1 MKKIYIRALT
11 IVLTALFICPSS
23 VFASELPHAFWAI
36 DDAYNAAVES
46 GDYYG
51 TVEYGAQA
59 IKLLSEYPETEQI
72 TNIMASR
79 LDKIGL
85 AYEHIG
91 KYEEAAYAYK
101 EYIPYA
107 QKLNWADGVKIAE
120 AKIKHYT
127 PDIRLYTETNE
138 TQKFYGAK
146 NEPEKG
152 MLYGSTYTNLGKASH
167 SDESLAL
174 VYVEFG
180 DNSGLNWLN
189 AVLNEAE
196 INKIAAE
203 VAWNF
208 PGEGTG
214 LSGLQYN
221 SEHIDNVLSVIAAHP
236 NVPVYLRIGAEM
248 NVWTIPAE
256 PSEYIAAFRSLSTAA
271 HTKCPNAATVWS
283 VGHSS
288 SWDKNIDNYYPG
300 DEYVDWVGISLYAN
314 KYFLGQI
321 WPDEQKFNEVVFCAG
336 SGADPV
342 KMVQEVTEKFSGRKP
357 IMIAECGTSHNIR
370 TLGEDATAWAQTKL
384 RQIYTYLPMVYPEIK
399 LIAYFDVVMANEA
412 NDYALSSNSALTN
425 TLNSLTVSLP
435 TLIHGSYGST
445 PKSIYKELYNGFEA
459 SGSKLNVSVYA
470 HIYKTDEPS
479 VNYFIDGLWAG
490 GASVLPYNQS
500 LDISNLSAGTHTL
513 TVTAGESSRNYTFVK
528 NADITLIINDKTIV
542 TDTAPVLENNRTL
555 VPLRV
560 ISENLDAS
568 VNWNENT
575 QTVTITKDGKNFY
588 LTIGDKTIR
597 GDGNIP
603 ITEIDVPAKLINN
616 RTMVPVRAVATILG
630 ADVDWDESTQSVIIT
645 K

>member
-1 MKKIYIRALT
+1 MRKIYMCALA
-11 IVLTALFICPSS
+11 IVLAALLICPAAA
-23 VFASELPHAFWAI
+23 FASELPHAFWAI

-51 TVEYGAQA
+51 TVEYGTQA
-59 IKLLSEYPETEQI
+59 INLLSAYPETEQI

-85 AYEHIG
+85 AYEHLG
-91 KYEEAAYAYK
+91 KYEEAANAYTQ
-101 EYIPYA
+101 YIPYA

-120 AKIKHYT
+120 AKVKHYT

-138 TQKFYGAK
+138 MQKFYGAK

-152 MLYGSTYTNLGKASH
+152 MLYGSTYTELGEAPH

-196 INKIAAE
+196 SDGIAAE

-208 PGEGTG
+208 PGEGAELG
-214 LSGLQYN
+214 SLKYN
-221 SEHIDNVLSVIAAHP
+221 SDHIDSVLGVIAAHP
-236 NVPVYLRIGAEM
+236 SVPVYLRIGAEM
-248 NVWTIPAE
+248 NVWTTPAE
-256 PSEYIAAFRSLSTAA
+256 PSEYIDAFRSLAA
-271 HTKCPNAATVWS
+271 AARAKCPNAATVWS
-283 VGHSS
+283 VGHAS
-288 SWDKNIDNYYPG
+288 SWDKNIDDYYPG

-321 WPDEQKFNEVVFCAG
+321 WPDDQKFNEVVFCAG

-357 IMIAECGTSHNIR
+357 IMIAECGASHNIR

-384 RQIYTYLPMVYPEIK
+384 RQMYTYLPMVYPEIK
-399 LIAYFDVVMANEA
+399 LIAYFDVVMANEV
-412 NDYALSSNSALTN
+412 NDYALSSNPALKGK
-425 TLNSLTVSLP
+425 LSSLTSSLP
-435 TLIHGSYGST
+435 TLIHGSHSSA
-445 PKSIYKELYNGFEA
+445 PKCIYKELYSGFEA
-459 SGSKLNVSVYA
+459 SGSNLNVSTYA
-470 HIYKTDEPS
+470 HIYDNDETP
-479 VNYFIDGLWAG
+479 VNYFIDGTWAG
-490 GASVLPYNQS
+490 GSSVLPYTQS
-500 LDISNLSAGTHTL
+500 LGISNLSAGSHTL
-513 TVTAGESSRNYTFVK
+513 TVTAGESSRSYTFVK
-528 NADITLIINDKTIV
+528 NADIKLIINGETVV
-542 TDTAPVLENNRTL
+542 TDTAPVLEDNRTL

-560 ISENLDAS
+560 ISENLDAA
-568 VNWNENT
+568 VDWNDST
-575 QTVTITKDGKNFY
+575 QTVTITKDGRNFY

-597 GDGNIP
+597 GDGGSI
-603 ITEIDVPAKLINN
+603 ITEIDVPAKLIND

-630 ADVDWDESTQSVIIT
+630 ANVNWDESTQSVIIT